1 MKRYVVAALLLL
13 GACRHG
19 NPEKMSIKA
28 ARTSR
33 FAEPWGAAKTEPA
46 PEAAPAPPTEP

>member
-1 MKRYVVAALLLL
+1 MKCYAVVALLLV

-19 NPEKMSIKA
+19 NPEKMSMKA

-33 FAEPWGAAKTEPA
+33 FAEPWGSAKAERPA
-46 PEAAPAPPTEP
+46 ETTPTQPNQP